1 MGTIKKFTHLL
12 TVIFTKLISHQ
23 CAQFPTAMK
32 YHIWI
37 TVLWILPIYECATK
51 NVIHKKT
58 EQITNSLVEQNNEV
72 INHNLVKTNLD
83 DLQKIVKTAISC
95 P

>member
-1 MGTIKKFTHLL
+1 MGTIKKITHLL

-23 CAQFPTAMK
+23 CAQLPTAMK
-32 YHIWI
+32 YHI
-37 TVLWILPIYECATK
+37 WILPIYECATK